1 MAVLNAG
8 RYGSRVDL
16 SGLTALVTGTSS
28 GIGLATARALARRH
42 VSVLATGLD
51 SPELATLQGAPGVR
65 VLAAD
70 LGQDGEIERL
80 LAWAGPVDV
89 LVNNAGFGWYGPL
102 SGMDPGRIADML
114 RINLAVPLRL
124 TAALAPGM
132 IERGRGHIVNVA
144 SIAGYIGVPHEA
156 AYSASKSGLIT
167 FSNSARAELAGTGV
181 GLTLVVPAA
190 VDTPFFAQEG
200 RPYDRRVPR
209 LVSPDRVAERLA
221 AAVERGTPEVFVP
234 RWIVFPV
241 RLHGGLPRLFERLAR
256 RSW

>member
-1 MAVLNAG
+1 M
-8 RYGSRVDL
+8 DL
-16 SGLTALVTGTSS
+16 SGRTALVTGASS

-51 SPELATLQGAPGVR
+51 SPELAALQGSAGVR

-70 LGQDGEIERL
+70 LGRDEEIERL
-80 LAWAGPVDV
+80 LAWAGPVDL

-102 SGMDPGRIADML
+102 SGMDPGRTGDLL

-124 TAALAPGM
+124 TAALMPGM

-144 SIAGYIGVPHEA
+144 SIAGHIGVPHEA
-156 AYSASKSGLIT
+156 VYSASKSGLIT

-190 VDTPFFAQEG
+190 VDTPFFAREG
-200 RPYDRRVPR
+200 RPYDRRMPR
-209 LVSPDRVAERLA
+209 LVSPDRVAERLV

-234 RWIVFPV
+234 RWIAFPV
-241 RLHGGLPRLFERLAR
+241 RFHGGLPRLFERLAR